1 MIQVAEGLEFE
12 DLGPNSKAFTIVIDH
27 IGSVLPDIFTSS
39 VLKMWASSLGEAQA
53 EYYFCDGST
62 SLCTTINDT
71 FAEVIYPMEDDRA
84 TSQDDFVEIKWH
96 PTHIECSVKYQQVA
110 ANTLCFKVPLE
121 DLVACVYQFCSVIDE
136 TTFEA

>member
-27 IGSVLPDIFTSS
+27 IGSVLPDIFTFS
-39 VLKMWASSLGEAQA
+39 VLKMWANGLGEAQA
-53 EYYFCDGST
+53 EYYFCDGSSSVFVDINGIT
-62 SLCTTINDT
+62 SE
-71 FAEVIYPMEDDRA
+71 AIYPMEDDRA

-121 DLVACVYQFCSVIDE
+121 DLVECLYQFCSVIDE
-136 TTFEA
+136 TTFDA